1 MTGSGLAKFRTWRFH
16 GEFQLLCCWIKQF
29 PCSDSS
35 GVKKHKTIATN
46 CCFVFV
52 ISIKY
57 FLIRCVPGIFLFLSH
72 IFETL
77 TPTVK
82 VYNRMIT
89 WFGPVV
95 ATGDRVLE
103 ASTVPQSSS
112 LSVQYSPSTLLSY
125 SSFKVRKKRK
135 KIRKEE
141 LTQFKQFHKRYRLDP
156 QGRHLGK
163 SSGRHAQ
170 TIIRDFPH

>member
-1 MTGSGLAKFRTWRFH
+1 M
-16 GEFQLLCCWIKQF
+16 
-29 PCSDSS
+29 
-35 GVKKHKTIATN
+35 N
-46 CCFVFV
+46 CFVFV

-57 FLIRCVPGIFLFLSH
+57 FLIIRVPGIFLFLSH
-72 IFETL
+72 ILETL
-77 TPTVK
+77 IPTVK

-125 SSFKVRKKRK
+125 SSFKVRKKKRK

-141 LTQFKQFHKRYRLDP
+141 LTQFKQFHKRYRPDP
-156 QGRHLGK
+156 QGQHLRK

>member
-1 MTGSGLAKFRTWRFH
+1 M
-16 GEFQLLCCWIKQF
+16 
-29 PCSDSS
+29 
-35 GVKKHKTIATN
+35 N

-57 FLIRCVPGIFLFLSH
+57 FLIRRAPGIFLFLSH
-72 IFETL
+72 ILETL

-82 VYNRMIT
+82 VYNRVIT

-125 SSFKVRKKRK
+125 SSFKVRKKEEEDK
-135 KIRKEE
+135 KGGINTVQAVLPQALQAGSARTASREKQRTARSDYHQRFPSLKE
-141 LTQFKQFHKRYRLDP
+141 R
-156 QGRHLGK
+156 
-163 SSGRHAQ
+163 S
-170 TIIRDFPH
+170 